1 MKNFKKSVV
10 VKVLSIIEAN
20 EQYLCKKENLPQMAK
35 LGYILEVL
43 HRVYLV
49 CYGDTGKIKKARYQ
63 SSIRDLINDSNI
75 EMDNDKIYDGWCM
88 HLSERM
94 IFPSFRDFKKLIYEG
109 KALTAN
115 EALLIK
121 PKKTFDEWVDVL
133 TNKEYGYHKLYP
145 NRRVVAASLLF
156 FDRNEYVYCDGF
168 IEGAVSWQSLVSDY
182 GDWQNAVLP
191 EKILNQITKILEMPM
206 VAEAFEVTFEV
217 YEKRKTE
224 TKKSEKETDKL
235 RKLVEKIRILQ
246 KKEGLLDEFD
256 KNKRKRDLYP
266 TIIFGDKSPITQ
278 FTEQTH
284 GSYIEAG
291 IEMCKFVLD
300 NKKEYSNI
308 GYYREGLFLP
318 FCERFL
324 TKYKCGN

>member
-1 MKNFKKSVV
+1 MKNFKKQVV
-10 VKVLSIIEAN
+10 VRVLSIIEAN
-20 EQYLCKKENLPQMAK
+20 EQYLCKMENLPQMAK

-63 SSIRDLINDSNI
+63 SSIRDLMDDSDI

-88 HLSERM
+88 HLSESM
-94 IFPSFRDFKKLIYEG
+94 IFPSFVDFKKLIYEG
-109 KALTAN
+109 KALTEN

-133 TNKEYGYHKLYP
+133 TNKEYVYHKLYP
-145 NRRVVAASLLF
+145 NRRQVAASLLF

-168 IEGAVSWQSLVSDY
+168 IEGAVSWENLVSDY

-191 EKILNQITKILEMPM
+191 EKICKQITRILEMPM

-224 TKKSEKETDKL
+224 KNESEKETDEL
-235 RKLVEKIRILQ
+235 RKLVEKTRVLLGE
-246 KKEGLLDEFD
+246 EGLLEKLDE
-256 KNKRKRDLYP
+256 KKRERDQYP
-266 TIIFGDKSPITQ
+266 TIIFGAKSPITQ
-278 FTEQTH
+278 FTQQTH
-284 GSYIEAG
+284 SSYIEAG
-291 IEMCKFVLD
+291 IEMCKFVLA
-300 NKKEYSNI
+300 NKKQYSKI
-308 GYYREGLFLP
+308 GYYREGMFLP
-318 FCERFL
+318 FCESFL
-324 TKYKCGN
+324 TKHK